1 MTHSPTTLVM
11 ARREAAWKEALR
23 DAEDRARQR
32 LDAICQHLG
41 LDAAS
46 TGALVHGAMEVA
58 RQFSAESTY
67 ANYEHRT
74 GTPWPEEW
82 REFDEEER
90 QAAWRIALERV
101 EAVAKGIVR
110 RV

>member
-1 MTHSPTTLVM
+1 
-11 ARREAAWKEALR
+11 
-23 DAEDRARQR
+23 
-32 LDAICQHLG
+32 
-41 LDAAS
+41 
-46 TGALVHGAMEVA
+46 MEVA

-82 REFDEEER
+82 HEFDEEER